1 MYDGMQIL
9 NSAIETLPKDRNG
22 KISKDYLRVAL
33 DVVAPSAAL
42 PPFGAIEEVRVLSL
56 RSHLF
61 IILFLHI
68 YVTETEIELKI
79 DIYITDG

>member
-56 RSHLF
+56 RSHLS
-61 IILFLHI
+61 IILLLHMSLR
-68 YVTETEIELKI
+68 LKLN
-79 DIYITDG
+79 

>member
-56 RSHLF
+56 RSHLL
-61 IILFLHI
+61 IILLLHMSLR
-68 YVTETEIELKI
+68 LKLN
-79 DIYITDG
+79 

>member
-1 MYDGMQIL
+1 
-9 NSAIETLPKDRNG
+9 
-22 KISKDYLRVAL
+22 VAL